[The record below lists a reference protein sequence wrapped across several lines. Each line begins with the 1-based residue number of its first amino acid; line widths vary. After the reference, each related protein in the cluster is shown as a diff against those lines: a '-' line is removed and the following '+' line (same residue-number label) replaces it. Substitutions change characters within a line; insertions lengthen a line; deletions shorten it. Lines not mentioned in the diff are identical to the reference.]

1 MSLSYGRP
9 CQDFFWFLTH
19 QASRFYILLYFKG
32 SDDPVDALFLLDQ
45 EDWPT
50 DIVNTTSSNK
60 TPQKIKDE
68 NKENEPKSTPPKVI
82 TE

>member
-1 MSLSYGRP
+1 M
-9 CQDFFWFLTH
+9 
-19 QASRFYILLYFKG
+19 
-32 SDDPVDALFLLDQ
+32 DALFLLDQ

-60 TPQKIKDE
+60 TPQKIKDNE

-82 TE
+82 TG

>member
-1 MSLSYGRP
+1 MSLSHGRP
-9 CQDFFWFLTH
+9 CKVFFVSYT
-19 QASRFYILLYFKG
+19 SRFHKLLYFRG

-60 TPQKIKDE
+60 TPQKIKDNE

>member
-1 MSLSYGRP
+1 
-9 CQDFFWFLTH
+9 
-19 QASRFYILLYFKG
+19 
-32 SDDPVDALFLLDQ
+32 VDALFLLDQ

-50 DIVNTTSSNK
+50 DIVNTTSSNT

-68 NKENEPKSTPPKVI
+68 NKENVPKSTPPKVI